1 MSVDLRYFKLNSENI
16 AGRNLTPIVIPVIR
30 DTDNNSPLKISFA
43 NWFDHLFSYISRENS
58 LTPLQLSHDKTKNEC
73 FVELIHQPEKPTDFL
88 LAFVNDNNNIPRDAE
103 LITND
108 FSEKS
113 LLGSSFSKAV
123 KLAKP
128 HIEAFYGILEK
139 GKSYVIGRYQDC
151 QIILN
156 DPCVSRHHARIDVD
170 KYGKITIND
179 LGSSNGTFVNQKK
192 ISDPT
197 EITKE
202 DLVRFGNTTLNF
214 SVKKDD

>member
-1 MSVDLRYFKLNSENI
+1 MSVDLKYYKLNSVNL
-16 AGRNLTPIVIPVIR
+16 AGQDLTPIVIPVIR

-43 NWFDHLFSYISRENS
+43 KWFDHLFSYSSQGKS

-139 GKSYVIGRYQDC
+139 GKSYVIGRELDC
-151 QIILN
+151 QIRLN
-156 DPCVSRHHARIDVD
+156 DKHVSRHHARIDVGRG
-170 KYGKITIND
+170 GKITITD
-179 LGSSNGTFVNQKK
+179 VGSSNGTFVNEER
-192 ISDPT
+192 ISGT
-197 EITKE
+197 KEIEKE
-202 DLVRFGNTTLNF
+202 DLVRFGKTTRKF
-214 SVKKDD
+214 SVKEDD